1 MAVNTQGFGIQL
13 ATGGFSLE
21 ANTIFSSYALALAYA
36 KSSAA
41 YEGKVIS
48 VTSGAEK
55 GAYIVEAIGENASL
69 KKVGSDVDLSNY
81 VTKDQL
87 TNVYTYKGS
96 KDNYSDLPNNDSEV
110 KPVAGDVWNVVNE
123 YTSTVDGKYYPA
135 GTNWVWNGSEWD
147 AQGGSIDL
155 SGYATVEALNA
166 VSEAATNG
174 IAGVASDLQTTNAEV
189 AKKVTAQ
196 DGYSLISE
204 EKLALIDTNA
214 ADIQALEDKN
224 LDSRISTLEG
234 KFKDGENDI
243 DLSQINSTIS
253 EHTTKISSLE
263 TSKADKSTV
272 DTLSSTVNGYG
283 ERLSAAESANAQQTT
298 DISNLSTKVSGLE
311 TNHGNAITGLTTTVE
326 SHTTT
331 IGTLTS
337 DVNAIKGDYLKAAD
351 IAGKLDASVYEAK
364 VSELEQADADNL
376 AEAKKHANDLKAA
389 IDAAYVA
396 ADTQV
401 LSDAKAYA
409 DSLVYDDTQVK
420 ADIKANSDAIAI
432 LKGTDSVDGSVAK
445 AVKDAINDF
454 AAEISNDNTV
464 NTFKELV
471 EYASTHSSEFSTL
484 AGEVQSNTNAIA
496 TLNGTAEQA
505 GSVAKAV
512 KDAVDAEAAI
522 ARAAEK
528 ANADAIDAIEADYL
542 KAADKTELS
551 NAIAAEKT
559 RAEEA
564 ESGLAS
570 RLATVEG
577 DYLKSADKTEL
588 QQADANTLVEAKAYA
603 DSLFEWEEVE

>member
-174 IAGVASDLQTTNAEV
+174 IAGVASDLQVTNAEV

-214 ADIQALEDKN
+214 AEIQALEDKN
-224 LDSRISTLEG
+224 LDNRVLALEG
-234 KFKDGENDI
+234 MFKDGETNI
-243 DLSQINSTIS
+243 DLSQITSTLS
-253 EHTTKISSLE
+253 EHTTKIGTLE
-263 TSKADKSTV
+263 TSKADKSVVNELT
-272 DTLSSTVNGYG
+272 TTVNNQG
-283 ERLSAAESANAQQTT
+283 ERLAAAESANAQQTT

-311 TNHGNAITGLTTTVE
+311 TTHGNAISGLTTTVE
-326 SHTTT
+326 GHTTE
-331 IGTLTS
+331 IA
-337 DVNAIKGDYLKAAD
+337 NIKSSISGLAVKSVKAEEKVLAAD
-351 IAGKLDASVYEAK
+351 ASGALSTTIALDYDSESKKIQLKGIGNAVVSELDASEFIKDGMINSVAYDAATKKMTITWNTDAGKEATEIDMTGLVDTYTADNKGLVVENNQFSVKLDASSNNRLT
-364 VSELEQADADNL
+364 VSDSGLLVDLSEDIAVLES
-376 AEAKKHANDLKAA
+376 
-389 IDAAYVA
+389 
-396 ADTQV
+396 TM
-401 LSDAKAYA
+401 
-409 DSLVYDDTQVK
+409 DSK
-420 ADIKANSDAIAI
+420 I
-432 LKGTDSVDGSVAK
+432 
-445 AVKDAINDF
+445 
-454 AAEISNDNTV
+454 
-464 NTFKELV
+464 
-471 EYASTHSSEFSTL
+471 
-484 AGEVQSNTNAIA
+484 
-496 TLNGTAEQA
+496 
-505 GSVAKAV
+505 
-512 KDAVDAEAAI
+512 EAA
-522 ARAAEK
+522 
-528 ANADAIDAIEADYL
+528 
-542 KAADKTELS
+542 
-551 NAIAAEKT
+551 
-559 RAEEA
+559 
-564 ESGLAS
+564 
-570 RLATVEG
+570 
-577 DYLKSADKTEL
+577 
-588 QQADANTLVEAKAYA
+588 
-603 DSLFEWEEVE
+603 FEWELVK

>member
-41 YEGKVIS
+41 YEGKLIS

-69 KKVGSDVDLSNY
+69 KKVGSDIDLSNY

-110 KPVAGDVWNVVNE
+110 KPAVGDVWNVVNE

-135 GTNWVWNGSEWD
+135 GTNWAWNGSEWD

-196 DGYSLISE
+196 DGYSLIHE
-204 EKLALIDTNA
+204 DKLALIDTNA
-214 ADIQALEDKN
+214 SDIQALENQN
-224 LDSRISTLEG
+224 LDSRVSTLEE
-234 KFKDGENDI
+234 KFKDGDNTI
-243 DLSQINSTIS
+243 DLSQMNSTLS
-253 EHTTKISSLE
+253 EHTTKIGSLE
-263 TSKADKSTV
+263 TSKADKSVVNELT
-272 DTLSSTVNGYG
+272 TTVNSQG

-298 DISNLSTKVSGLE
+298 DISNLSQKVTSLE
-311 TNHGNAITGLTTTVE
+311 TNHGNAITGLTSTVE

-331 IGTLTS
+331 IGTLST
-337 DVNAIKGDYLKAAD
+337 DVNTIKGDYLKAAD

-364 VSELEQADADNL
+364 VSELEQADASNL
-376 AEAKKHANDLKAA
+376 QAAKDHAD
-389 IDAAYVA
+389 DAAESA
-396 ADTQV
+396 
-401 LSDAKAYA
+401 LESAKAYA
-409 DSLVYDDTQVK
+409 DEKTADLATKEALKAVSDK
-420 ADIKANSDAIAI
+420 ADANASAIEVLNGSGEGSVSKQVADAIAGVVANADEDFDT
-432 LKGTDSVDGSVAK
+432 LKEVADWIASDTSGAAKMQSDIATLMGDATKEGSVAK
-445 AVKDAINDF
+445 AI
-454 AAEISNDNTV
+454 
-464 NTFKELV
+464 
-471 EYASTHSSEFSTL
+471 
-484 AGEVQSNTNAIA
+484 
-496 TLNGTAEQA
+496 
-505 GSVAKAV
+505 

-522 ARAAEK
+522 ARGAEE
-528 ANADAIDAIEADYL
+528 ANANAIKAIADDYL

-559 RAEEA
+559 RAEGV
-564 ESGLAS
+564 ESGLTS
-570 RLATVEG
+570 RLATIEG

-588 QQADANTLVEAKAYA
+588 QQADADNLAAAKSYA
-603 DSLFEWEEVE
+603 DSLLEWEEV

>member
-234 KFKDGENDI
+234 MFKDGENNI

-272 DTLSSTVNGYG
+272 DTLSNTVNGYG

-326 SHTTT
+326 GHTTT

-376 AEAKKHANDLKAA
+376 QAAKDYADGAAETALE
-389 IDAAYVA
+389 
-396 ADTQV
+396 
-401 LSDAKAYA
+401 SAKAYA
-409 DSLVYDDTQVK
+409 DEKTAAISNLATKEELK
-420 ADIKANSDAIAI
+420 AVSDKANANASAIEVLNGTGEGSVSKQVADAIAGVVANADEDFDT
-432 LKGTDSVDGSVAK
+432 LKEVADWIASDTTGAAKMQSDIATLMGDSTKEGSVAK
-445 AVKDAINDF
+445 AI
-454 AAEISNDNTV
+454 
-464 NTFKELV
+464 
-471 EYASTHSSEFSTL
+471 
-484 AGEVQSNTNAIA
+484 
-496 TLNGTAEQA
+496 
-505 GSVAKAV
+505 

-522 ARAAEK
+522 ARAAEE
-528 ANADAIDAIEADYL
+528 ANASAIDAIEADYL
-542 KAADKTELS
+542 KVADKTELS

-559 RAEEA
+559 RAEGVESNLEA
-564 ESGLAS
+564 
-570 RLATVEG
+570 RLAAVEG

-588 QQADANTLVEAKAYA
+588 QQADADNLAAAKAYA